1 MAAPSSP
8 LKLPSRYED
17 LDLAFRGRLKPNQE
31 LLSLVKTAYAS
42 MQLSGG
48 IRFMPIYGESGSG
61 KSSAALEVGSHLPEA
76 HVFKLPRA
84 AIESPAELAAVV
96 SAESQRIAH
105 LSKQL
110 MVAVVDQYEEA
121 VAQRTAV
128 PTSFVEALALLD
140 RGELR
145 STRVLFLWLT
155 TSRDFQ
161 KSLADATTRNRR
173 ILLKEDFALAGPVKD
188 EWPEIVEET
197 FRFHNDRDL
206 SDFEL
211 IREDL
216 EQIGR
221 ANDTIGT
228 TIERVG
234 LRLSEHVH
242 QLHDLSTYQV
252 IMLWPVTDGQ
262 RITRV
267 QQFTDARQGYKLD
280 WNAWYRQL
288 NEDDR
293 RQLPLRELNRARL
306 YFDLRLVPVA
316 AADLHPLCKDL
327 DDDDFVLHKS
337 YLDRFENTHFFS
349 IIDGTWDAA
358 SYKPLRERESER
370 ADAARTWYESIT
382 NSPTQLG
389 KRLAKVF
396 RGLGITADHEQMITS
411 AHGRVRADVLV
422 IRRGGAAP
430 QNAIVEIKLFSPANT
445 MPSSICEQVR
455 TTLRRHAQ
463 FAGFLA
469 RQ

>member
-1 MAAPSSP
+1 MTDIATP

-17 LDLAFRGRLKPNQE
+17 LDLAFRGRLKPNQD
-31 LLSLVKTAYAS
+31 LLDLVKIAYTS
-42 MQLSGG
+42 MQVAGG
-48 IRFMPIYGESGSG
+48 IRFLPIYGESGSG
-61 KSSAALEVGSHLPEA
+61 KSSAALELGTHLPSA
-76 HVFKLPRA
+76 HVFKLPREA
-84 AIESPAELAAVV
+84 VESPSELEKVVASEAA
-96 SAESQRIAH
+96 RISH
-105 LSKQL
+105 LSKEL
-110 MVAVVDQYEEA
+110 MVAVVDQYEEVA
-121 VAQRTAV
+121 AQRAAI

-145 STRVLFLWLT
+145 NTRILFLWLT
-155 TSRDFQ
+155 TNRTFQ
-161 KSLADATTRNRR
+161 ESLVEATTRNRR
-173 ILLKEDFALAGPVKD
+173 ILLKDDFSLTGPQKA
-188 EWPEIVEET
+188 EWPEIIEET

-221 ANDTIGT
+221 DNETIGT
-228 TIERVG
+228 AIEQVG
-234 LRLSEHVH
+234 VQLAQHVH

-280 WNAWYRQL
+280 WNSWYRQL
-288 NEDDR
+288 NEDDK

-327 DDDDFVLHKS
+327 DDEGFKLHKS
-337 YLDRFENTHFFS
+337 YLDRFRGTHFYS
-349 IIDGTWDAA
+349 IVNGSWDASA
-358 SYKPLRERESER
+358 YKPLRERESER
-370 ADAARTWYESIT
+370 AKAARECYQTATGE
-382 NSPTQLG
+382 PTKIG

-396 RGLGITADHEQMITS
+396 RELGFSADHEQTINS
-411 AHGRVRADVLV
+411 DYGKIRADVLV
-422 IRRGGAAP
+422 IRTSSQP
-430 QNAIVEIKLFSPANT
+430 QNAIVELKMFSPSNT
-445 MPSSICEQVR
+445 MPSTICEQVR
-455 TTLRRHAQ
+455 ITLRRHAQ

>member
-1 MAAPSSP
+1 
-8 LKLPSRYED
+8 
-17 LDLAFRGRLKPNQE
+17 
-31 LLSLVKTAYAS
+31 

-48 IRFMPIYGESGSG
+48 IRFLPIYGESGGG
-61 KSSAALEVGSHLPEA
+61 KSSAALELGTHLPDA
-76 HVFKLPRA
+76 HVFQLPRIA
-84 AIESPAELAAVV
+84 VESPAELAGVV
-96 SAESQRIAH
+96 AKEAKCITHTA
-105 LSKQL
+105 KKI
-110 MVAVVDQYEEA
+110 MVAVVDQYEE
-121 VAQRTAV
+121 VAAQKSAV

-145 STRVLFLWLT
+145 NTRVLFLWLT

-173 ILLKEDFALAGPVKD
+173 ILVKEDFVLQGPPKS
-188 EWPEIVEET
+188 EWPAIVEET

-211 IREDL
+211 IQEDL
-216 EQIGR
+216 EQVSR
-221 ANDTIGT
+221 KTDTIGT
-228 TIERVG
+228 AI
-234 LRLSEHVH
+234 EHVGMQLSQH
-242 QLHDLSTYQV
+242 VHSLHDLSTYQV

-262 RITRV
+262 RIARV

-316 AADLHPLCKDL
+316 AADLHPLCRDL
-327 DDDDFVLHKS
+327 DDDNFVLHKS
-337 YLDRFENTHFFS
+337 YLERFKSTHFFS
-349 IIDGTWDAA
+349 IVNGTWDPT
-358 SYKPLRERESER
+358 SYKPLRERESGR
-370 ADAARTWYESIT
+370 AEAARTWYESVT
-382 NSPTQLG
+382 SSPTAIG
-389 KRLAKVF
+389 KRLARTF
-396 RGLGITADHEQMITS
+396 RDLGLKANHEQNISS
-411 AHGRVRADVLV
+411 AHGKLRADVLV
-422 IRRGGAAP
+422 IRNSQSP
-430 QNAIVEIKLFSPANT
+430 QNAIVELKVFSPSNT

-455 TTLRRHAQ
+455 ITLRRHAQ

>member
-1 MAAPSSP
+1 
-8 LKLPSRYED
+8 
-17 LDLAFRGRLKPNQE
+17 
-31 LLSLVKTAYAS
+31 

-48 IRFMPIYGESGSG
+48 IRFLPIYGESGGG
-61 KSSAALEVGSHLPEA
+61 KSSATLELGTHLPEA
-76 HVFKLPRA
+76 HVFQLPRTA
-84 AIESPAELAAVV
+84 VESPSELAGAVA
-96 SAESQRIAH
+96 AEAERTAH
-105 LSKQL
+105 TRRQL

-121 VAQRTAV
+121 AAQKTAV

-145 STRVLFLWLT
+145 QTKVLFIWLT

-173 ILLKEDFALAGPVKD
+173 ILLADSFELAGPLKS
-188 EWPEIVEET
+188 EWSEIIEET

-206 SDFEL
+206 SDFEI
-211 IREDL
+211 IREDI
-216 EQIGR
+216 EQITR
-221 ANDTIGT
+221 ETETIGSA
-228 TIERVG
+228 IESVG
-234 LRLSEHVH
+234 LRLGEHVH
-242 QLHDLSTYQV
+242 TLHDLSTYQV

-327 DDDDFVLHKS
+327 NDDDFVLHKS
-337 YLDRFENTHFFS
+337 YLDRFQNTHFFS
-349 IIDGTWDAA
+349 IVNGTWDPS

-370 ADAARTWYESIT
+370 AETARVWYETVTST
-382 NSPTQLG
+382 PTALG
-389 KRLAKVF
+389 KRLAKAF
-396 RGLGITADHEQMITS
+396 RALGLTATHEQEISS
-411 AHGRVRADVLV
+411 AHSKVRADVLV
-422 IRRGGAAP
+422 IRSASTP
-430 QNAIVEIKLFSPANT
+430 QNAIVEMKVFSPSNT

-455 TTLRRHAQ
+455 ITLRRHAQ

-469 RQ
+469 RS

>member
-1 MAAPSSP
+1 MAATANL

-31 LLSLVKTAYAS
+31 LLSLVKTAYTG

-48 IRFMPIYGESGSG
+48 IRFLPIYGESGGG
-61 KSSAALEVGSHLPEA
+61 KSSAALELGTHLPEA
-76 HVFKLPRA
+76 HVFQLPRPA
-84 AIESPAELAAVV
+84 VESPTELTGVIAT
-96 SAESQRIAH
+96 ETQRIANTH
-105 LSKQL
+105 KKL

-121 VAQRTAV
+121 AAQKTAI

-145 STRVLFLWLT
+145 NTRVVFIWLT
-155 TSRDFQ
+155 TSREFQ
-161 KSLADATTRNRR
+161 KSLAEATTRNRR
-173 ILLKEDFALAGPVKD
+173 ILLKDNFTLTGPEKN
-188 EWPEIVEET
+188 EWPAIIEET

-216 EQIGR
+216 EDVSRG
-221 ANDTIGT
+221 ADTIGT
-228 TIERVG
+228 AIEHVG
-234 LRLSEHVH
+234 LRLGQHVH
-242 QLHDLSTYQV
+242 ALHDLSTYQV

-288 NEDDR
+288 NEDDKK
-293 RQLPLRELNRARL
+293 QLPLRELNRARL
-306 YFDLRLVPVA
+306 YFDLRLVPIA
-316 AADLHPLCKDL
+316 AADLHPLCRDL
-327 DDDDFVLHKS
+327 ENDDYVLHKS
-337 YLDRFENTHFFS
+337 YLDRFKNTHFFS
-349 IIDGTWDAA
+349 IVNGTWDATT
-358 SYKPLRERESER
+358 YKPLRERESER
-370 ADAARTWYESIT
+370 ADAARAWYEAVT
-382 NSPTQLG
+382 ASPTALG
-389 KRLAKVF
+389 KRLAQTF
-396 RGLGITADHEQMITS
+396 CALGLQAAHEQNISS
-411 AHGRVRADVLV
+411 AHGKLRADVLV
-422 IRRGGAAP
+422 IRNNSSP
-430 QNAIVEIKLFSPANT
+430 LNAIIEMKVFSPANT

-455 TTLRRHAQ
+455 ITLRRHAQ

>member
-1 MAAPSSP
+1 MATSSSP

-31 LLSLVKTAYAS
+31 LLALVKAAYAG
-42 MQLSGG
+42 MQLAGG
-48 IRFMPIYGESGSG
+48 IRFLPIYGESGGG
-61 KSSAALEVGSHLPEA
+61 KSSAALELGTHLPQA
-76 HVFKLPRA
+76 HVFQLPRPA
-84 AIESPAELAAVV
+84 VESPTELAGVV
-96 SAESQRIAH
+96 AAEAQKIAH
-105 LSKQL
+105 TPKQL

-121 VAQRTAV
+121 VAQKTAV

-145 STRVLFLWLT
+145 NTRILFLWLT

-173 ILLKEDFALAGPVKD
+173 ILLKEDFVLAGPSKG
-188 EWPEIVEET
+188 EWPEIIEET

-216 EQIGR
+216 AEISR
-221 ANDTIGT
+221 EADTIGT
-228 TIERVG
+228 AIERVG
-234 LRLSEHVH
+234 SRLGQHVH
-242 QLHDLSTYQV
+242 ALHDLSTYQV

-288 NEDDR
+288 NDDDR

-327 DDDDFVLHKS
+327 ADDNFILHKS
-337 YLDRFENTHFFS
+337 YLERFQSTHFFS
-349 IIDGTWDAA
+349 IVNGSWDPS
-358 SYKPLRERESER
+358 SYKPLRERESDR
-370 ADAARTWYESIT
+370 AEAARVWYEAVT
-382 NSPTQLG
+382 ATPTALG
-389 KRLAKVF
+389 KRLARTFKAL
-396 RGLGITADHEQMITS
+396 GLTADHEQNITS
-411 AHGRVRADVLV
+411 AHGKLRADVLV
-422 IRRGGAAP
+422 LRNGVAP
-430 QNAIVEIKLFSPANT
+430 QNAIVEMKVFSPANT

-455 TTLRRHAQ
+455 ITLRRHAQ

>member
-1 MAAPSSP
+1 MTDLATP

-17 LDLAFRGRLKPNQE
+17 LDLAFRGRLKPNQD
-31 LLSLVKTAYAS
+31 LLSLVKTAYTG
-42 MQLSGG
+42 MQVAGG

-61 KSSAALEVGSHLPEA
+61 KSSAALELGTHLPNSY
-76 HVFKLPRA
+76 VFKLPRE
-84 AIESPAELAAVV
+84 AIESPSELSKVV
-96 SAESQRIAH
+96 ISESEKIAH

-110 MVAVVDQYEEA
+110 MIAVVDQYEE
-121 VAQRTAV
+121 VAAQKAAI

-145 STRVLFLWLT
+145 NTKILFLWLT
-155 TSRDFQ
+155 TSRAFQ

-173 ILLKEDFALAGPVKD
+173 ILLQSDFSLAGPAKN
-188 EWPEIVEET
+188 EWSEIIEET
-197 FRFHNDRDL
+197 FRFHNDKDL

-216 EQIGR
+216 EQVSR
-221 ANDTIGT
+221 ENETLGT
-228 TIERVG
+228 AIEQVAV
-234 LRLSEHVH
+234 RLAQHVH

-252 IMLWPVTDGQ
+252 VMLWPVTDGQ

-288 NEDDR
+288 NEDDK

-306 YFDLRLVPVA
+306 YFDLRLIPVA
-316 AADLHPLCKDL
+316 AADLHPLCKEL
-327 DDDDFVLHKS
+327 DDDDFTLHKS
-337 YLDRFENTHFFS
+337 YLDRFKNTHFYS
-349 IIDGTWDAA
+349 IVNGTWDPTV
-358 SYKPLRERESER
+358 YKPLRERESDR
-370 ADAARTWYESIT
+370 AEVARSWYETIT
-382 NSPTQLG
+382 SEPTKIG

-396 RGLGITADHEQMITS
+396 RELGFSANHEETITS
-411 AHGRVRADVLV
+411 AHGKVRADVLV
-422 IRRGGAAP
+422 IRNSSQP
-430 QNAIVEIKLFSPANT
+430 QNAIVELKLFSPSNT
-445 MPSSICEQVR
+445 MPSAICEQVR
-455 TTLRRHAQ
+455 ITLRRHAQ

>member
-1 MAAPSSP
+1 MNNTSSP

-17 LDLAFRGRLKPNQE
+17 LDLAFRGRLKANAT
-31 LLSLVKTAYAS
+31 LLALVKTAYTS

-48 IRFMPIYGESGSG
+48 IRFLPIYGESGGG
-61 KSSAALEVGSHLPEA
+61 KSSAALEIGTHLPEA
-76 HVFKLPRA
+76 HVFQLPREA
-84 AIESPAELAAVV
+84 VESPAELAGVV
-96 SAESQRIAH
+96 AAEAQRIAH
-105 LSKQL
+105 TPKQL

-121 VAQRTAV
+121 AAQKTAV

-145 STRVLFLWLT
+145 NTRILFIWLT

-173 ILLKEDFALAGPVKD
+173 ILLKPDFYLSGPSKS
-188 EWPEIVEET
+188 EWPNIIEET

-216 EQIGR
+216 EEISR
-221 ANDTIGT
+221 SADTIGSA
-228 TIERVG
+228 IELVG
-234 LRLSEHVH
+234 LRLSEHVLA
-242 QLHDLSTYQV
+242 LHDLSTYQV

-293 RQLPLRELNRARL
+293 KQLPLRELNRARL
-306 YFDLRLVPVA
+306 YFDLRLIPVA
-316 AADLHPLCKDL
+316 AADLHPLCKEL
-327 DDDDFVLHKS
+327 DNDDFVLHKS
-337 YLDRFENTHFFS
+337 YLDRFRNTHFFS
-349 IIDGTWDAA
+349 IVNGTWDPS

-370 ADAARTWYESIT
+370 AELARVWYESVT
-382 NSPTQLG
+382 TSPTALG
-389 KRLAKVF
+389 KRLAKTF
-396 RGLGITADHEQMITS
+396 KTLGLAAEHEQNITS
-411 AHGRVRADVLV
+411 AHGKLRADVLV
-422 IRRGGAAP
+422 VRNGASP
-430 QNAIVEIKLFSPANT
+430 QNAIIEMKVFSPANT
-445 MPSSICEQVR
+445 MPSSICEQIR
-455 TTLRRHAQ
+455 ITLRRHAQ